1 MSVGKFR
8 PSQMS
13 GVLVHLELSSVELGH
28 NTWHEPEL
36 HPGIILGVYRG
47 LYNQLQYV
55 ILITHD
61 KTVMRESGEFA
72 VIQKP
77 RGFSA

>member
-8 PSQMS
+8 PSRMS
-13 GVLVHLELSSVELGH
+13 GVLVHLELTSLELGH

-36 HPGIILGVYRG
+36 RSGIILGAYRG

-55 ILITHD
+55 ILISHD
-61 KTVMRESGEFA
+61 KAVMRESGEFV